1 MANLFNKKPAC
12 KTIHLSIGEV
22 CLKPLMVKHAKMFES
37 ITDDNGNAAQQHTM
51 LTMLLKELVVDTDG
65 IEFEDLAK
73 MRPEEVKEH
82 LTMQDFATL
91 IQAMAP
97 NCLLYTSPSPRDS

>member
-1 MANLFNKKPAC
+1 MANLFNKKPVC

-51 LTMLLKELVVDTDG
+51 LTMLLKDLVVDKDG
-65 IEFEDLAK
+65 NMFEDLTK
-73 MRPEEVKEH
+73 MSADDIKEH

-97 NCLLYTSPSPRDS
+97 TADQYHPQAV